1 MNSTRKRTASPM
13 VRDVADYNK
22 VDARLQYIA
31 ARAVGTHAAVDA
43 DHHGLLGLADVA
55 GGATQ
60 AVANTR
66 ANLLKAAMVEHMA
79 SVGSETVQGAHKTA
93 DTAASATLAA
103 VAAASDLNTSITLV
117 NALLAAVVDHG
128 DQAGVHFHNDPD
140 AVAASITTDPPT
152 TLAHVITD
160 LNDLLD
166 VYNAHFATDHDTI
179 NT

>member
-13 VRDVADYNK
+13 VRDIADYNK

-43 DHHGLLGLADVA
+43 TNHGLLGLAVVA

-60 AVANTR
+60 AVADTR
-66 ANLLKAAMVEHMA
+66 ANLLKTAMVAHMA
-79 SVGSETVQGAHKTA
+79 SVGSETAQGAHRAA
-93 DTAASATLAA
+93 DTGNSATLAA
-103 VAAASDLNTSITLV
+103 VPAASTLGTSITLV
-117 NALLAAVVDHG
+117 NALLAAIAAHG
-128 DQAGVHFHNDPD
+128 NQAGVHFNNDPD
-140 AVAASITTDPPT
+140 AVAAAITTNPPT

-160 LNDLLD
+160 LNDLL
-166 VYNAHFATDHDTI
+166 VAYNAHFATNHDTI

>member
-22 VDARLQYIA
+22 VDARLQYLS

-43 DHHGLLGLADVA
+43 DHHGLLDLADVA

-66 ANLLKAAMVEHMA
+66 ANLLKAAMIEHMA
-79 SVGSETVQGAHKTA
+79 SVASETVQGAHKAA
-93 DTAASATLAA
+93 DNGNSATLAA
-103 VAAASDLNTSITLV
+103 VAAASNLATSITLV
-117 NALLAAVVDHG
+117 NALLVAINEHG
-128 DQAGVHFHNDPD
+128 DEAGVHFHNDAD
-140 AVAASITTDPPT
+140 AAGATITTDPPT
-152 TLAHVITD
+152 TLAHVIAD

-166 VYNAHFATDHDTI
+166 AFNAHFATDHDTI
-179 NT
+179 NA